1 MKPKLNS
8 SEMDALVKSVSA
20 NLLKKETS
28 KSLAQIDKEIKEYP
42 LLFKGCKN
50 FTSNDLYKPMTI

>member
-1 MKPKLNS
+1 MKPKLKSN
-8 SEMDALVKSVSA
+8 EMNALVKSVSA
-20 NLLKKETS
+20 KLLTDKAGRRV
-28 KSLAQIDKEIKEYP
+28 AQIDKEIKEYP